1 MKLNIILDLDNTIV
15 NTLPIEKAQDFM
27 NNFHYSFYRNFFY
40 SDVMIARPG
49 LDEFLD
55 WLFSNCRVSV
65 FTHADKEYA
74 LAVIN
79 ELILQGKKNRK
90 LDFIYY
96 RYHVNMGLEL
106 YNGYKDLRLIW
117 DDYKVFDYYPS
128 NTIIIDDNPIV
139 KQTNPYN
146 TIRIY
151 PFDASQES
159 INDNQLEQVKKYIEK
174 LILLYNRDKQNKV
187 DIRVPILKKYRG
199 YDNIY

>member
-27 NNFHYSFYRNFFY
+27 NNFHYSFYKNFFY

-79 ELILQGKKNRK
+79 NLLLQGKKNRK

-151 PFDASQES
+151 PFDASQDS
-159 INDNQLEQVKKYIEK
+159 INDNHLEDVRRYIEK
-174 LILLYNRDKQNKV
+174 LILLYNKDTQNKV
-187 DIRVPILKKYRG
+187 DIRVPILKKYG
-199 YDNIY
+199 GSENIY